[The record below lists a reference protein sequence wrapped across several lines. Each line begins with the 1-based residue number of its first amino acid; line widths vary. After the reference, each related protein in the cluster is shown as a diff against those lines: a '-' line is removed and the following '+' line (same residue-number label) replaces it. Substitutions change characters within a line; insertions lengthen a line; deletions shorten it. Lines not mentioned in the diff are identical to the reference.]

1 MIADSEILTYIF
13 LGFVAFLFA
22 MIFWNVLGAP
32 RKKHRERR
40 TVDAGTAADGGF
52 GDAGSMLGTRGRRHR
67 EDDLAGGDDGGSDGG
82 GGDGGGGD

>member
-22 MIFWNVLGAP
+22 MIFWNVLGGSRKP
-32 RKKHRERR
+32 RRQRR
-40 TVDAGTAADGGF
+40 PFEGGNASDS
-52 GDAGSMLGTRGRRHR
+52 GGSDTGPLLGVRGRRNR
-67 EDDLAGGDDGGSDGG
+67 EDDDRGGDDGGSDGG